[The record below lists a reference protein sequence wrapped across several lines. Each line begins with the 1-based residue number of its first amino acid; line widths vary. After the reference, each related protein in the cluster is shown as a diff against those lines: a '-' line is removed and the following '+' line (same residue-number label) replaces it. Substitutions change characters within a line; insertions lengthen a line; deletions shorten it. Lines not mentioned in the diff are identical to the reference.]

1 MVTSGKVSGKSIKCF
16 GGKLLR
22 HSSHTLESL
31 KMESNMVLVFRLI
44 LEIKC
49 QCTRV
54 SLKKEKNVDSDQY
67 VKSKNQSRCYFLSGS
82 SKGTEGTALV
92 SRNLKAKNWPVSG
105 SRTK

>member
-22 HSSHTLESL
+22 HSSHTLVSL
-31 KMESNMVLVFRLI
+31 KMESNMVLVFRPI

-49 QCTRV
+49 QCMRV